1 MTLLWCCHWARVNHL
16 SVRSEPKDN
25 EYLEEARCRHDE
37 FTRVPW
43 APPTEER
50 VAAVAQLCAII
61 SWISLLLKLE
71 SRYQRKLSQ
80 LMQYARI
87 LGDSAEVSAD
97 YSL

>member
-1 MTLLWCCHWARVNHL
+1 MESIDALRWGARELYVRGKYMPEL
-16 SVRSEPKDN
+16 RSEPKDN

-61 SWISLLLKLE
+61 
-71 SRYQRKLSQ
+71 R
-80 LMQYARI
+80 
-87 LGDSAEVSAD
+87 
-97 YSL
+97 